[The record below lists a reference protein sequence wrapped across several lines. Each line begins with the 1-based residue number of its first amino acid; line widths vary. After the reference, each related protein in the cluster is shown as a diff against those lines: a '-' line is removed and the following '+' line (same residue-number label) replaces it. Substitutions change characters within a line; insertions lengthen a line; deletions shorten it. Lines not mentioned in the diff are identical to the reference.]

1 MVFCTEQKTC
11 MEFFGSQTAVLK
23 ESLNNGDQ
31 ARDCRHFIAPGPV
44 VAIAEVEVM
53 VVTIVVV

>member
-1 MVFCTEQKTC
+1 